1 MIIIFFIEEILLQYS
16 ETTII
21 YTLLSRLLLIF
32 LEVSIILT
40 KLKKLT
46 SKQILLYLITIS
58 CIIISLIFVYN
69 NYFLYERPI
78 AKVVET
84 NIVDTTE
91 VIDTY
96 KNEDKIFTQEI
107 IAKIKNGEH
116 KNDQIQ
122 LKNEY
127 STSGS
132 YDHPFEAGND
142 VFIAID
148 KDSNAQQLT
157 GEITDVKRD
166 KYVVIVAWIFILTL
180 LLVGKRQ
187 GLFAGVSLAIN
198 IIILSYALDIYVATG
213 FNLLWICG
221 ITVVLFTILSLLLVN
236 GANDKTYAAMIATF
250 IGTFTSLLITYLAMV
265 VTSENGL
272 HYEEMQFLT
281 RPYRLIF
288 LAGLFIG
295 ALGAVMDVAIS
306 ISAAVFELY
315 QKDNTI
321 STKELKASGMDIG
334 RDIMGTMTNILFFAY
349 VSGSIPMLILYFKN
363 YSPFGFTLSLNL
375 SLELARA
382 LSGGIGIVIT
392 IPIALYTSIFFIN
405 RKRAKS

>member
-1 MIIIFFIEEILLQYS
+1 M
-16 ETTII
+16 
-21 YTLLSRLLLIF
+21 
-32 LEVSIILT
+32 SIILI
-40 KLKKLT
+40 KLKNLT
-46 SKQILLYLITIS
+46 KKQISLYLI
-58 CIIISLIFVYN
+58 IISSIIFSLVFVYN
-69 NYFLYERPI
+69 NYSLYERPI
-78 AKVVET
+78 AKVIET
-84 NIVDTTE
+84 NINDTTE
-91 VIDTY
+91 VTDEY
-96 KNEDKIFTQEI
+96 NNKDKIFTQEI
-107 IAKIKNGEH
+107 TAEIKNSEY
-116 KNDQIQ
+116 KNEQIR

-127 STSGS
+127 STSGG

-142 VFIAID
+142 VFITVD
-148 KDSNAQQLT
+148 EDSYPQLT

-166 KYVVIVAWIFILTL
+166 KYVVIVAWIFIITL
-180 LLVGKRQ
+180 ILVGKRQ

-198 IIILSYALDIYVATG
+198 IMILSYALDIYVATG

-221 ITVVLFTILSLLLVN
+221 IIVIIFTVLSLLLVN
-236 GANDKTYAAMIATF
+236 GANDKTYSAMIATLL
-250 IGTFTSLLITYLAMV
+250 GTFTSLLITYLAMI

-306 ISAAVFELY
+306 ISAAMFELY

-321 STKELKASGMDIG
+321 STKELRASGMDIG

-363 YSPFGFTLSLNL
+363 FSPFGFTLSLNL

-392 IPIALYTSIFFIN
+392 IPITLYTSIFFIN